1 MFQILCHPN
10 LLHELVLVSV
20 HSCELTDVGE

>member
-1 MFQILCHPN
+1 VFQILCHPD

-20 HSCELTDVGE
+20 HSGELTDVGE